1 MLLRLFIA
9 LFIVLLSLPAA
20 AAETRPN
27 ARAGI
32 AAVVNDDAITFSD
45 IRNRMRLYMI
55 SLPPNPPPEALKKI
69 EAQTL
74 SKLIDEQL
82 QLQEAKRLGITVD
95 EAQVES
101 GIAQLATNN
110 KLDANQ
116 FEEKLASTG
125 IKMSTLKAKIRAEI
139 AWGMVV
145 RRKLRPQINV
155 SETEIDNE
163 MNRLARSKG
172 KAEYQVAEIFL
183 PVTSADTESLTRQ
196 DAGKILEQLQA
207 GASFSQLA
215 KQFSK
220 APGAS
225 QGGDLGWVQEGQLD
239 PAMDQAVAQL
249 EPGQVSSPIKT
260 EKGYH
265 LLFLRDK
272 RDGGVMA
279 PAKPQQAAKPVK
291 PVVVQTPAAEPAA
304 AAPPAEAELHL
315 MQIVMPAAPNEPQAT
330 IAAKT
335 ALATSLKSQIDSCD
349 AMTAKA
355 TEYGTSDRSNLG
367 AQKLDSLPPDI
378 RAVVAPLADN
388 ELSAPVRTQSGVVV
402 YMVCSRTG
410 GEVPAATDTAEA
422 AAPEQAA
429 AENTEEKTEEK
440 PAEEAAAEAP
450 APAGAA
456 KADDNAAVPDAARNE
471 VASQLG
477 LKRLDLMAERYLKD
491 LRATAYIEKRL

>member
-9 LFIVLLSLPAA
+9 LFITCLSLPAA
-20 AAETRPN
+20 AAETRAG

-32 AAVVNDDAITFSD
+32 AAVVNDDAVTFSD
-45 IRNRMRLYMI
+45 IRNRMHLYMI
-55 SLPPNPPPEALKKI
+55 SMPPNPPPEALKKI

-82 QLQEAKRLGITVD
+82 QLQEAKRLGITVE

-110 KLDANQ
+110 KMDAAQ
-116 FEEKLASTG
+116 FDEKLASSG
-125 IKMSTLKAKIRAEI
+125 IKMTTLKAKIRAEI

-145 RRKLRPQINV
+145 RRKLRSQVNV

-163 MNRLARSKG
+163 MNRLARGRG
-172 KAEYQVAEIFL
+172 KAEYQLAEIFL

-196 DAGKILEQLQA
+196 DAGKIIEQIQA

-220 APGAS
+220 APGAA

-239 PAMDQAVAQL
+239 ATLDQAVAKL

-265 LLFLRDK
+265 VLFLRDK

-279 PAKPQQAAKPVK
+279 PAKPQQGAKRVK
-291 PVVVQTPAAEPAA
+291 PVVVPVAVPAPMT
-304 AAPPAEAELHL
+304 APPADPELHL
-315 MQIVMPAAPNEPQAT
+315 MQVVMPAAANEAQAV

-335 ALATSLKSQIDSCD
+335 SRAASLKSEITSCD

-355 TEYGTSDRSNLG
+355 TEYGTSDRSDLG
-367 AQKLDSLPPDI
+367 PQKLDNLPPDI
-378 RAVVAPLADN
+378 RAAVASLGDN
-388 ELSAPVRTQSGVVV
+388 ELSAPVRTQSGIVV
-402 YMVCSRTG
+402 YMVCSRTAP
-410 GEVPAATDTAEA
+410 EAPAAEAAEAAAPEA

-429 AENTEEKTEEK
+429 AAQADET
-440 PAEEAAAEAP
+440 PAAAD
-450 APAGAA
+450 AA
-456 KADDNAAVPDAARNE
+456 KADSSPAAPEAARNE

-477 LKRLDLMAERYLKD
+477 LKRLDQMAERYLKD
-491 LRATAYIEKRL
+491 LRATAYIEKRI

>member
-9 LFIVLLSLPAA
+9 LFIACLSLPAS
-20 AAETRPN
+20 AAETRPG

-32 AAVVNDDAITFSD
+32 AAVVNDDAVTFSD

-74 SKLIDEQL
+74 GKLIDEQL

-110 KLDANQ
+110 KMDAGQ
-116 FEEKLASTG
+116 FEEKLSSSG

-163 MNRLARSKG
+163 MNRLARGKG
-172 KAEYQVAEIFL
+172 KAEYQLAEIFL
-183 PVTSADTESLTRQ
+183 PITSADTESLTRQ
-196 DAGKILEQLQA
+196 DAGKILDQLQA

-239 PAMDQAVAQL
+239 PALDQAIAQL
-249 EPGQVSSPIKT
+249 EPGQVSSPVKT

-265 LLFLRDK
+265 LLFVRDK
-272 RDGGVMA
+272 RDGGVMS

-291 PVVVQTPAAEPAA
+291 PVVVPVAASAPASAPV
-304 AAPPAEAELHL
+304 PPADPELHL
-315 MQIVMPAAPNEPQAT
+315 MQVVMPASPNEPQGT

-355 TEYGTSDRSNLG
+355 TEYGTSDRSDLG
-367 AQKLDSLPPDI
+367 PQKLDNLPPDI
-378 RAVVAPLADN
+378 RAAVAPLADN
-388 ELSAPVRTQSGVVV
+388 ELSAPVRTQSGIVV
-402 YMVCSRTG
+402 YMVCSRTAP
-410 GEVPAATDTAEA
+410 EAPAPETAEAAAPEA

-429 AENTEEKTEEK
+429 EEQSKEK
-440 PAEEAAAEAP
+440 PAAEAAAETP
-450 APAGAA
+450 APADTAKTDAA
-456 KADDNAAVPDAARNE
+456 AAPDAARNE

-491 LRATAYIEKRL
+491 LRATAYIEKRI

>member
-9 LFIVLLSLPAA
+9 LFLVSLSLPAA

-45 IRNRMRLYMI
+45 IRNRMRLYLA

-110 KLDANQ
+110 KLDASQ

-163 MNRLARSKG
+163 MNRLARGKG
-172 KAEYQVAEIFL
+172 KAEYQLAEIFL

-215 KQFSK
+215 RQFSK

-225 QGGDLGWVQEGQLD
+225 QGGDLGWVQEGQLE
-239 PAMDQAVAQL
+239 PAMDQAAAQL

-272 RDGGVMA
+272 RDGGTIA

-291 PVVVQTPAAEPAA
+291 PTVVPAPAAEPAA
-304 AAPPAEAELHL
+304 APAPVDAELHL

-378 RAVVAPLADN
+378 RAAVAPLADN
-388 ELSAPVRTQSGVVV
+388 ELSAPVRTQSGIVV

-410 GEVPAATDTAEA
+410 GETAD
-422 AAPEQAA
+422 
-429 AENTEEKTEEK
+429 AE
-440 PAEEAAAEAP
+440 AAEAP
-450 APAGAA
+450 APEQAAEAEAAEKAAEAGEKPAETAA
-456 KADDNAAVPDAARNE
+456 AEKAEGASPAPEAARNE

-491 LRATAYIEKRL
+491 LRATAYIEKRI